1 MIYSIKNKDDIK
13 DLEEKTTLQS
23 QVKQFR
29 LEDRL
34 GKQVFHYDTK
44 QLYKPITN
52 TNTCK
57 SKITWGN

>member
-23 QVKQFR
+23 QVKHFR

-34 GKQVFHYDTK
+34 GKQVFQYDTK
-44 QLYKPITN
+44 QIFKPVTKN
-52 TNTCK
+52 
-57 SKITWGN
+57 